1 MGPTKV
7 IVKGEGLYDARS
19 GKLLHGGFSTGEEL
33 ADYADRHYIVLP
45 EVDKDGRPWDLDGGP
60 VYCLH
65 GARYETLDDQP
76 RHVGRCV
83 HCGGMAIR
91 MEELTVERDCIRC
104 MKCGQESDARLQMME
119 S

>member
-1 MGPTKV
+1 MGPTKA
-7 IVKGEGLYDARS
+7 IVKGDSLYDARS
-19 GKLLHGGFSTGEEL
+19 GKLLRGGFPTGEAL
-33 ADYADRHYIVLP
+33 GDYADRHYVVLP
-45 EVDKDGRPWDLDGGP
+45 EVDKEGQPWDLDGSP

-76 RHVGRCV
+76 RHVGRCL

-104 MKCGQESDARLQMME
+104 MKCGYESDARLHMME